1 MPQTPASH
9 HTIWVSYNHKEEE
22 EEEKRKNISK
32 PQKEEATNSC

>member
-22 EEEKRKNISK
+22 EEKRKNISK